1 MRSSWKFVYITPNLF
16 RNVFKKKL
24 LLSKQVENKNP
35 VSIWNKRSFIPS
47 FCFEGWFR
55 VYNGKRFIWKRI
67 KRNLIGSF
75 IGQFILTK
83 KITRKIH
90 GDAEKTKKS
99 KILKVVFKTDSY
111 ETIKKLD
118 LVSLL
123 SAEEKKVFEDKYGPF
138 NKSN

>member
-1 MRSSWKFVYITPNLF
+1 MRSSWKFVYVTPNLF
-16 RNVFKKKL
+16 RKIFKKKL
-24 LLSKQVENKNP
+24 KLSKHIEDKKP
-35 VSIWNKRSFIPS
+35 VPIWNKRSFIPS
-47 FCFEGWFR
+47 FCSEGWFR
-55 VYNGKRFIWKRI
+55 IYSGKRFVWKRI

-83 KITRKIH
+83 KITCKIH
-90 GDAEKTKKS
+90 GDADKLKKS
-99 KILKVVFKTDSY
+99 KVLKVVLKTDSY

-123 SAEEKKVFEDKYGPF
+123 SAEEKKAFEDKYGPF